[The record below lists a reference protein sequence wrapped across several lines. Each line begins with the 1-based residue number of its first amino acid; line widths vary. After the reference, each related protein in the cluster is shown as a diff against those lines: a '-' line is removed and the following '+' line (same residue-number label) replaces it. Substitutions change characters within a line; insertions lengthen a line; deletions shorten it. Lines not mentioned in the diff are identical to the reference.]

1 MTIHLVQTDTEICS
15 CYPVMQILRPH
26 LTAEQFL
33 PRVRQQQQ
41 TGYQLAYL
49 RQGDEIVAVAGFRV
63 GENLAW
69 SRYLYVED
77 LVTAPAQRSRGYGAA
92 LLAWVQ
98 EYGAGLG
105 CQQIHLDSGLQRTD
119 AHRFYD
125 REGFQRTG
133 YHFAREI
140 APAEPESM
148 DAP

>member
-1 MTIHLVQTDTEICS
+1 MTIHLAQTDTETCDY
-15 CYPVMQILRPH
+15 YPVMHTLRPH

-33 PRVRQQQQ
+33 SRIRQQQQ
-41 TGYQLAYL
+41 TGYHLAYL
-49 RQGDEIVAVAGFRV
+49 RQGDAIVAVAGFRV

-69 SRYLYVED
+69 SPYLYVED

-98 EYGAGLG
+98 EYGAELG

-133 YHFAREI
+133 YHFALI
-140 APAEPESM
+140 LPPSQQ
-148 DAP
+148 